1 MAGLM
6 SSCKVNHLN
15 SWLEHLE
22 GVLIT
27 HQLSKRRIWRAAF
40 QWQLWKL
47 WRTLGVIAQTIGN
60 ASLNSALVYS
70 ASEWVRMGIATLMQ
84 IVWTVSTAEQQ
95 LTGLIGLFAH
105 NKRDPM
111 SSVIQT
117 MNVRTPCIAG
127 SLLQLIAITTLQSA
141 YLCIVKAETPFSGGI
156 R

>member
-6 SSCKVNHLN
+6 NSCKVNHHN

-27 HQLSKRRIWRAAF
+27 LQLSKRRIWRAAF

-47 WRTLGVIAQTIGN
+47 WRILGVIAQTIGN

-70 ASEWVRMGIATLMQ
+70 ASEWVRMGIAIPMQ

-95 LTGLIGLFAH
+95 LTGLIDLFAP
-105 NKRDPM
+105 NRRVPM
-111 SSVIQT
+111 SSVAQT
-117 MNVRTPCIAG
+117 TNARTQCIAG
-127 SLLQLIAITTLQSA
+127 SLLQLTAITTLQSA
-141 YLCIVKAETPFSGGI
+141 FLCIVKAETPSSGGI